1 MWIVN
6 LEANP
11 NGSHNDHRAD
21 HITAVPDGWAMIPDD
36 FTVPSTFP
44 FVGIEAED
52 VTFYREV
59 EVEKEVIK
67 TREVES
73 FVEVVK
79 TREVE
84 SVDEEGNPVT
94 VTEEYTEFEPT
105 TITEEYTEMETVIE
119 EVPYTVHTVVAMTEG
134 VVPEPVPEHNEPTI
148 DERVTSLE
156 AALIATDETA
166 IELYE
171 AMMAQEE
178 INTAQDDALIELYE
192 MIGG

>member
-21 HITAVPDGWAMIPDD
+21 HITTVPDGWAMIPDD

-67 TREVES
+67 TREVET
-73 FVEVVK
+73 F
-79 TREVE
+79 
-84 SVDEEGNPVT
+84 DEEDNPI
-94 VTEEYTEFEPT
+94 
-105 TITEEYTEMETVIE
+105 TITEEYTEIETAIE
-119 EVPYTVHTVVAMTEG
+119 THPYTVHTVTAMTEG
-134 VVPEPVPEHNEPTI
+134 EMPVTDKQETEPT
-148 DERVTSLE
+148 EMEQLKGRVTDLE
-156 AALIATDETA
+156 AQLAQTDET
-166 IELYE
+166 
-171 AMMAQEE
+171 
-178 INTAQDDALIELYE
+178 LIEIYE
-192 MIGG
+192 MICE

>member
-6 LEANP
+6 LTPNP

-67 TREVES
+67 TREVET
-73 FVEVVK
+73 F
-79 TREVE
+79 
-84 SVDEEGNPVT
+84 DEEGNPI
-94 VTEEYTEFEPT
+94 
-105 TITEEYTEMETVIE
+105 TITEEYTETETVTE

-134 VVPEPVPEHNEPTI
+134 VMPEPVPEGETTPSFEDDTAAMLVDHEYRLTL
-148 DERVTSLE
+148 LE
-156 AALIATDETA
+156 LGIF
-166 IELYE
+166 
-171 AMMAQEE
+171 
-178 INTAQDDALIELYE
+178 
-192 MIGG
+192 